1 MTGDTAA
8 GPARAPASLTRRMA
22 IPVRDGRSRARG
34 RDARHAHDL
43 LCCSARGRPGLAGT
57 GCPVGALCVLR
68 DRAGYD
74 ALVVSAGIV
83 AVPTAEVRS
92 ENLTARYS
100 SVRADVEFGTRTD
113 QE

>member
-1 MTGDTAA
+1 
-8 GPARAPASLTRRMA
+8 
-22 IPVRDGRSRARG
+22 
-34 RDARHAHDL
+34 
-43 LCCSARGRPGLAGT
+43 
-57 GCPVGALCVLR
+57 VGALRVLR